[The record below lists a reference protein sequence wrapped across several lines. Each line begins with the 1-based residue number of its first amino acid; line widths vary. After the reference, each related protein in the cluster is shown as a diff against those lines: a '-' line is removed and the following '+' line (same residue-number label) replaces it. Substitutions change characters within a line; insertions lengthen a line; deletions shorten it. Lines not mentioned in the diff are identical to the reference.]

1 MKRKYKI
8 GVLFC
13 GGCNCYY
20 DREAFF
26 SELKV
31 ALSEE
36 CEFEIYREKE
46 GEKSSETF
54 DLMLLINGCQSECLI
69 SADYGT
75 RTLLLNN
82 KNCDRAAELIR
93 GALSGAT

>member
-1 MKRKYKI
+1 MKRKHRI

-26 SELKV
+26 AELKST
-31 ALSEE
+31 LEDE
-36 CEFEIYREKE
+36 CEFEIYRESNDLE
-46 GEKSSETF
+46 NRNTF
-54 DLMLLINGCQSECLI
+54 DLILLINACQSECLM

-75 RTLLLNN
+75 GVLLINN
-82 KNCDRAAELIR
+82 KNYESGAALIR
-93 GALSGAT
+93 NIFENE